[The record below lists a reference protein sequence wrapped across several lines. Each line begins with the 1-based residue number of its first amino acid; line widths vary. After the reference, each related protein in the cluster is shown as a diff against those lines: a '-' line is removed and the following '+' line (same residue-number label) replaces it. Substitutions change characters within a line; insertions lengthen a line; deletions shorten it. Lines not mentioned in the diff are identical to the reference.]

1 MPAKKVASK
10 AEKTKK
16 KRLILLDTHAILHR
30 AYHAMPDF
38 STSSGEPTGGLYG
51 LSTMLFK
58 IVEELKPDYIAA
70 AYDLPKKTFR
80 HEVYEGYKAGRKSA
94 DDALKVQLGR
104 SRELLED
111 FGIPVY
117 ACPGF
122 EADDMLGTIVEQL
135 KDNKD
140 IEVYIATG
148 DMDTLQ
154 LVDKKRVKVFT
165 LRKGITD
172 TVVYDETAVNE
183 RYGFGPEHI
192 TDYKGLRG
200 DPSDNIIGVPG
211 IGEKTATILIQQ
223 FGTIENLYKVL
234 KKNPEKVKAA
244 GITDRLL
251 GILKDNE
258 EEALFSK
265 TLATISRNA
274 PIEFVL
280 PEKTWQ
286 AGVDPVRLEKTFR
299 DFEFKSLVPRVKRMF
314 GDNESGVAKKAADG
328 ESLGFGESQSGADKD
343 DIEKTAIA
351 LWLVNSDISYAGES
365 EILSYAKTDNFE
377 KAKAKILADLH
388 EEKLDKVYTEI
399 ELPIYDIVR
408 GMEQFG
414 VGIDK
419 QLFTDLSKQYH
430 ALIDDVEKKVW
441 ELAGEEFN
449 LSSPKQ
455 LGEILFT
462 KLGLKRK
469 TRTSKVSTKA
479 EVLAELE
486 GEHPIIPLIM
496 EYREYSKLVSTY
508 IDTIPTM
515 VGTDGRLHTR
525 FVQHGTTTGRFASLN
540 PNLQNIPIRT
550 EAGRMIRK
558 GMVAGDGNC
567 LISLD
572 YSQIELRI
580 MAILSGDKELIKI
593 FNEGIDVHTGVASRV
608 FGVAPEEVT
617 KEMRRRAKIINF
629 GIIYGMGVSALQ
641 KNLGST
647 RAEAQA
653 FHDTYFENFHG
664 VRDFIENTKAFA
676 NEHYY
681 TETLFGRKRRFPALR
696 SNMQFLRSMA
706 ERMASNAPLQGT
718 QSDIIKLAIRYAD
731 EDLKAA
737 GLADKTHLILQIHD
751 ELVYEVDE
759 KLADKAEEVIRKA
772 MEGALERSYIHF
784 KSPVPIVVSSGKG
797 KTLYDV
803 K

>member
-1 MPAKKVASK
+1 MAAKKTT
-10 AEKTKK
+10 EKGTKEAKK

-38 STSSGEPTGGLYG
+38 STSAGEPTGAMYG

-58 IVEELKPDYIAA
+58 IVDDLKPDYIVA

-80 HEVYEGYKAGRKSA
+80 HEVYAGYKAGRKTI
-94 DDALKVQLGR
+94 DDALRTQLGK
-104 SRELLED
+104 SKELLED

-117 ACPGF
+117 SLAGY

-135 KDNKD
+135 KDDKN

-172 TVVYDETAVNE
+172 TVVYDEDAVNE

-211 IGEKTATILIQQ
+211 VGEKTATILIKE
-223 FGTIENLYKVL
+223 FGTLENLYKVL
-234 KKNPEKVKAA
+234 KKHPEKVKAA
-244 GITDRLL
+244 GLTDRLVQ
-251 GILKDNE
+251 ILIDNE
-258 EEALFSK
+258 EEAIFSK

-274 PIEFVL
+274 PVEFKL
-280 PEKTWQ
+280 PVKTWQ
-286 AGVDPVRLEKTFR
+286 DGVDPIQLEKTFTNL
-299 DFEFKSLVPRVKRMF
+299 EFRSLVPRVKKMF
-314 GDNESGVAKKAADG
+314 GTNESAG
-328 ESLGFGESQSGADKD
+328 ERVESTIDKEE
-343 DIEKTAIA
+343 IEKVAIA
-351 LWLVNSDISYAGES
+351 LWLINSDLTDAGES
-365 EILSYAKTDNFE
+365 EVLSYAKTDNFE
-377 KAKAKILADLH
+377 VAKKKILADLA
-388 EEKLDKVYTEI
+388 EEKLEKVYSEI
-399 ELPIYDIVR
+399 EMPIYPIVR
-408 GMEQFG
+408 KMEHFG
-414 VGIDK
+414 VGIDTK
-419 QLFTDLSKQYH
+419 VFDELSKKYH
-430 ALIDDVEKKVW
+430 KQIDDIEKKAW
-441 ELAGEEFN
+441 KLAGEEFN
-449 LSSPKQ
+449 LASPKQ

-486 GEHPIIPLIM
+486 DAHPIIPLIM
-496 EYREYSKLVSTY
+496 EHREYSKLVGTY

-525 FVQHGTTTGRFASLN
+525 FVQHGSTTGRFASLN

-550 EAGRMIRK
+550 DAGREIRK
-558 GMVAGDGNC
+558 GMIAGRGRC

-593 FNEGIDVHTGVASRV
+593 FQAGIDVHTGVAARV
-608 FGVAPEEVT
+608 FNVPESEVS

-629 GIIYGMGVSALQ
+629 GIMYGMGISALQ

-647 RAEAQA
+647 RAEAQTFYDA
-653 FHDTYFENFHG
+653 YFENFSG
-664 VRDFIENTKAFA
+664 VRDFIDNTKAFA
-676 NEHYY
+676 GKHYF
-681 TETLFGRKRRFPALR
+681 TETLFGRKRRFPGLR
-696 SNMQFLRSMA
+696 SNMQFLRAFA

-718 QSDIIKLAIRYAD
+718 QADIIKLAIRFAD
-731 EDLKAA
+731 EDLTKAGIDGKA
-737 GLADKTHLILQIHD
+737 NLILQIHD

-759 KLADKAEEVIRKA
+759 SLAEQAEKIIRAA
-772 MEGALERSYIHF
+772 MENVFERSYINY
-784 KSPVPIVVSSGKG
+784 KPVVPILVASGKG
-797 KTLYDV
+797 ETLYDI

>member
-1 MPAKKVASK
+1 MPAKKATK
-10 AEKTKK
+10 PAKK

-38 STSSGEPTGGLYG
+38 STASGEPTGGLYG

-58 IVEELKPDYIAA
+58 IVEELKPDYVVA

-80 HEVYEGYKAGRKSA
+80 HEMYDGYKAGRKTI
-94 DDALKVQLGR
+94 DDALRTQLAR

-117 ACPGF
+117 AVPGF

-135 KDNKD
+135 KNDKD
-140 IEVYIATG
+140 IEIYIATG

-172 TVVYDETAVNE
+172 TVVYDESAVVE
-183 RYGFGPEHI
+183 RYGFGPEYV

-211 IGEKTATILIQQ
+211 VGEKTATILIQQ
-223 FGTIENLYKVL
+223 FGTIEHMYKVL

-244 GITDRLL
+244 GVTDRLIGVL
-251 GILKDNE
+251 LENE

-280 PEKTWQ
+280 PEKVWRE
-286 AGVDPVRLEKTFR
+286 GVDPVRLEKAFTE
-299 DFEFKSLVPRVKRMF
+299 FEFKSLVPRVKKMF
-314 GDNESGVAKKAADG
+314 GGNVTIGERVESTTN
-328 ESLGFGESQSGADKD
+328 KD
-343 DIEKTAIA
+343 EIEKTAIA
-351 LWLVNSDISYAGES
+351 LWLINSDISYAGES

-377 KAKAKILADLH
+377 KAREKIFKDLK
-388 EEKLDKVYTEI
+388 EENLELVYNEI
-399 ELPIYDIVR
+399 ELPIYPIVR
-408 GMEQFG
+408 KMEVFG
-414 VGIDK
+414 VGIDQK
-419 QLFTDLSKQYH
+419 VFADLSKNYH
-430 ALIDDVEKKVW
+430 ALLDAIEKKVW
-441 ELAGEEFN
+441 KLAGEEFN
-449 LSSPKQ
+449 LASPKQ

-469 TRTSKVSTKA
+469 TRTSKISTKA

-486 GEHPIIPLIM
+486 DAHPIIPLIM
-496 EYREYSKLVSTY
+496 EHREYAKLVSTY
-508 IDTIPTM
+508 VDTIPTM
-515 VGTDGRLHTR
+515 VGADGRLHTR

-550 EAGRMIRK
+550 EAGRSIRK
-558 GMVAGDGNC
+558 GMVAGTGRC

-580 MAILSGDKELIKI
+580 MAMLSGDKELIKI
-593 FNEGIDVHTGVASRV
+593 FQDGIDAHTGVASRV
-608 FGVAPEEVT
+608 FGISPQEVT
-617 KEMRRRAKIINF
+617 KEQRRRAKIINF

-647 RAEAQA
+647 RGEAQA
-653 FHDTYFENFHG
+653 FHDAYFESFNG
-664 VRDFIENTKAFA
+664 VRDFIEKTKAFA
-676 NEHYY
+676 GKHFY
-681 TETLFGRKRRFPALR
+681 TETLYGRKRRFPALR
-696 SNMQFLRSMA
+696 SAMQFLRAMA
-706 ERMASNAPLQGT
+706 ERMAANAPLQGT

-731 EDLKAA
+731 EDLQKAGIA
-737 GLADKTHLILQIHD
+737 EKTNLILQIHD

-759 KLADKAEEVIRKA
+759 NLAEQAEKVIRNA
-772 MEGALERSYIHF
+772 METVLERSYIHF
-784 KSPVPIVVSSGKG
+784 NSPVPIVVSSGKG
-797 KTLYDV
+797 QTLYDI